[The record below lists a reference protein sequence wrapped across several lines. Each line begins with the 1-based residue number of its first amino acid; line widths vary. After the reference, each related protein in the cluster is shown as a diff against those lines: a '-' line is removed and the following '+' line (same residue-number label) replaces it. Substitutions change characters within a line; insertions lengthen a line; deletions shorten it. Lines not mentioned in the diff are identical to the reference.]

1 VTEERADVLLVCS
14 SGGHLVQ
21 MLALREAW
29 GDFSR
34 VWVTADTSD
43 ARSLMAGE
51 RMVAAH
57 GPAHRS
63 VRKLLLNLVLAWQLI
78 TVVRP
83 KIVLST
89 GAAIAVPFVWVAR
102 LRGIEVI
109 HIESLTRIH
118 KPSLSGRLIAPAATR
133 IYVQWPELGK
143 AMSRS
148 RYVGSVVSLR

>member
-1 VTEERADVLLVCS
+1 MTEERADVLLVCS

>member
-1 VTEERADVLLVCS
+1 MTEERADVLLVCS

-21 MLALREAW
+21 MMALREAW

-63 VRKLLLNLVLAWQLI
+63 LRKLVLNLVLAWRLI
-78 TVVRP
+78 TAVRP
-83 KIVLST
+83 HIVLST
-89 GAAIAVPFVWVAR
+89 GAAIAVPFVWIAR

-118 KPSLSGRLIAPAATR
+118 KPSLSGRLIAPAASR
-133 IYVQWPELGK
+133 IYVQWPELGET
-143 AMSRS
+143 MSRS

>member
-21 MLALREAW
+21 MMALREAW

-63 VRKLLLNLVLAWQLI
+63 LRKLLLNLALAWRLI

-118 KPSLSGRLIAPAATR
+118 KPSLSGRLIAPAASR

>member
-63 VRKLLLNLVLAWQLI
+63 LRKLLLNLVLAWQLI

-118 KPSLSGRLIAPAATR
+118 KPSLSGRLIAPAASR
-133 IYVQWPELGK
+133 IYVQWPELRN

>member
-1 VTEERADVLLVCS
+1 MTEERADVLLVCS

-63 VRKLLLNLVLAWQLI
+63 LRKLLLNLVLAWQLI

-118 KPSLSGRLIAPAATR
+118 KPSLSGRLIAPAASR